1 MTLDLGEQMSNLYM
15 TTEEFAA
22 MVVDILHEQNY
33 FKKDSKNHP
42 GDIVAAFTSTAE
54 SIASALDWAINR
66 EHEAK
71 KSQEPKQAVM
81 RTTTLAKNTHYTD
94 TTSASKVSFST
105 NSALP
110 IDDEID
116 PLVEDFELDYSERKI
131 DGYL

>member
-1 MTLDLGEQMSNLYM
+1 MRDAGINSITGDVVANVTRRVMSNLYM

-33 FKKDSKNHP
+33 FKKGSKNHP

-54 SIASALDWAINR
+54 SIAWALDWAIHR

-71 KSQEPKQAVM
+71 IHKHKEAPVTYS
-81 RTTTLAKNTHYTD
+81 KNSV
-94 TTSASKVSFST
+94 TS
-105 NSALP
+105 
-110 IDDEID
+110 
-116 PLVEDFELDYSERKI
+116 